1 MLLYSNNYYTNKQT
15 NKMATIQVLTDIL
28 SGGYGP
34 ILTYYNTNKKEKWNP
49 LRQLEV
55 AEGGFEIELNPK
67 ELKKHLEWAT
77 TLTDRNNEVKQLRW
91 NHGRLSSCGYTGF
104 NEKETELLFKAL
116 QHSLGEENVILL
128 DENTYINKTYI
139 NIYKEL

>member
-1 MLLYSNNYYTNKQT
+1 
-15 NKMATIQVLTDIL
+15 MATIQVLTDIL
-28 SGGYGP
+28 SGGYEP
-34 ILTYYNTNKKEKWNP
+34 ILNYYNANKSDKWNP

-55 AEGGFEIELNPK
+55 AEGGFEIELNAE
-67 ELKKHLEWAT
+67 ELKRQVKWT
-77 TLTDRNNEVKQLRW
+77 TDRNDEVKQLRW

-116 QHSLGEENVILL
+116 QHSLGEDNVILL